1 MDKLHQLSISEASG
15 LLKSKE
21 LSPVDLVDAHL
32 VRLEETDLKLN
43 SFITVLEDTARKS
56 ALQAEKEILSG
67 RWRGEL
73 HGIPIG
79 LKDLYYTKGVTTT
92 IGSKIYKDFIPE
104 YDARVTRNLTEAGAI
119 ILGKLQMHEFALGT
133 TSQNPHYGSARYP
146 WNIECITGGSS
157 GGSA

>member
-56 ALQAEKEILSG
+56 ALQAEKEIL
-67 RWRGEL
+67 
-73 HGIPIG
+73 
-79 LKDLYYTKGVTTT
+79 
-92 IGSKIYKDFIPE
+92 
-104 YDARVTRNLTEAGAI
+104 
-119 ILGKLQMHEFALGT
+119 
-133 TSQNPHYGSARYP
+133 
-146 WNIECITGGSS
+146 
-157 GGSA
+157 

>member
-104 YDARVTRNLTEAGAI
+104 YDARVTKNLTEAGAI

-133 TSQNPHYGSARYP
+133 TSHNPEYGSARNP

-157 GGSA
+157 GG